1 MKKRDNLFVNF
12 GKINICLGKKNEKKR
27 NMLANV
33 NFFVNFGKINI
44 CLGKKNE
51 KKEKHAC

>member
-33 NFFVNFGKINI
+33 NFFVNFGKINL

-51 KKEKHAC
+51 KKRETC